1 MTTTTAVRVLGA
13 LALLTTLVGCTG
25 VLNFVRTSPDG
36 RYVTVL
42 AADETRS
49 KLLLYD
55 LETCETT
62 EVYATQSESLEF
74 YDIQWRPDS
83 QAFCFVTNPEPEQA
97 RLMLYELGSH
107 RLTELPVELP
117 ELARWSRD
125 GNRLLVRSSTE
136 EARRYDLYD
145 TASWQRVRSYP
156 GLIRSI
162 VGSDTAVLYV
172 FRDERVLALGNP
184 DTRGDDFPQGSNLYL
199 FSGSRWQPYTT
210 TGDVITFWVAPDES
224 RVRWV
229 RLHGYKW
236 LAVFESPL
244 AQRTPRRLALLED
257 STFTEE
263 GYAYRF
269 SPDGT
274 KLAWG
279 DAETVYVLNL
289 KNDTVR
295 RLTMFDLQP
304 QKVAPPQEGASA
316 SRRGVMGFDWRDNDT
331 LVIQRGNEIEQVSVQ
346 VLSQ

>member
-1 MTTTTAVRVLGA
+1 MKATTALRVLGA
-13 LALLTTLVGCTG
+13 VALLTTLVGCIG

-36 RYVTVL
+36 RYVTLL
-42 AADETRS
+42 AGDETSS

-55 LETCETT
+55 LETRETT
-62 EVYATQSESLEF
+62 EVYATQGESLQF

-83 QAFCFVTNPEPEQA
+83 RALCFVTSKEPEQS
-97 RLMLYELGSH
+97 RLMLYELDSR

-117 ELARWSRD
+117 GLARWSRD
-125 GNRLLVRSSTE
+125 GDRLLVLSGTE

-156 GLIRSI
+156 DLIRNT
-162 VGSDTAVLYV
+162 VGGDTAILYV
-172 FRDERVLALGNP
+172 FRDERVLALCVP
-184 DTRGDDFPQGSNLYL
+184 DTRGDGFPQGSNLYL
-199 FSGSRWQPYTT
+199 FSGNRWQPFTT
-210 TGDVITFWVAPDES
+210 TGDVVTFWVAPDES
-224 RVRWV
+224 RVRWT
-229 RLHGYKW
+229 RLHKCNW

-244 AQRTPRRLALLED
+244 AQRTPRRLALLQD
-257 STFTEE
+257 DAFTEE

-289 KNDTVR
+289 QNGTVR
-295 RLTMFDLQP
+295 RITMFDLQP
-304 QKVAPPQEGASA
+304 RKVATPQGESSE
-316 SRRGVMGFDWRDNDT
+316 SRYNVVGFDWRDNDT
-331 LVIQRGNEIEQVSVQ
+331 LVIQRGDEIEQVSVQ

>member
-1 MTTTTAVRVLGA
+1 MRATTAVRVLGA
-13 LALLTTLVGCTG
+13 LALLTTLVGCIG

-42 AADETRS
+42 AEDETRS

-55 LETCETT
+55 LETRETT
-62 EVYATQSESLEF
+62 EVYATQSKSLEF

-83 QAFCFVTNPEPEQA
+83 QAFCFVTTPEPEQL
-97 RLMLYELGSH
+97 RLMLYELDSR
-107 RLTELPVELP
+107 RLTELPVESP

-125 GNRLLVRSSTE
+125 GNRLLVRSRTE
-136 EARRYDLYD
+136 DRRRYDLYD
-145 TASWQRVRSYP
+145 TVSWQRVRSYP
-156 GLIRSI
+156 GSIRGT

-172 FRDERVLALGNP
+172 FRDERVLVLGEP
-184 DTRGDDFPQGSNLYL
+184 DAREDGFPQVSNLYL
-199 FSGSRWQPYTT
+199 FSGNRWQPFTT

-229 RLHGYKW
+229 RLHEYKW
-236 LAVFESPL
+236 IAVFESPL

-257 STFTEE
+257 STFTKE

-289 KNDTVR
+289 QNGTVR
-295 RLTMFDLQP
+295 RLTMFDQQP
-304 QKVAPPQEGASA
+304 HQVATPQEGSSA
-316 SRRGVMGFDWRDNDT
+316 SRHDVMGFDWRGNDT
-331 LVIQRGNEIEQVSVQ
+331 LVIQRGDEIELVSVR